1 MTRSI
6 VYVIG
11 SMGKGGAES
20 QLLMLMLGLPKG
32 EFAPYLFTLETRGPL
47 LDLVKSASIPIID
60 GGYDSQA
67 ANFLKILQL
76 LRASLR
82 LWSLLRHN
90 KVSVVHGFLP
100 LTNLIAA
107 LIGKIAN
114 TSLIVTS
121 RRALNK
127 HQDRVPGWRYV
138 DFLSS
143 HLSHIV
149 TANAEAVRDD
159 TLRREGGN
167 PAKVRVIYN
176 GLDVKHFNKPITH
189 RADVRRALGL
199 NDDQVVI
206 IIVANLIPY
215 KGHSEIIDAMAQL
228 LPRFPDIRLLVV
240 GQDRGIGTA
249 LKRQADSSGV
259 ARAIEW
265 LGLREDIPD
274 LLASADIYVS
284 ASHEEGFSNALLEAM
299 GAGKPVVATNVGG
312 TPEMLAQGEL
322 GLLVEPAD
330 ADGLAKAL
338 AELISNPV
346 MRLRLGKMAANRV
359 AAQYSVDKMVEQY
372 LLLYRSVRLIKDGNQ

>member
-1 MTRSI
+1 MKTSI

-11 SMGKGGAES
+11 TLGKGGAES
-20 QLLMLMLGLPKG
+20 QLLMLMRGLPKG
-32 EFAPYLFTLETRGPL
+32 EFTSHLFVLEATGSL
-47 LDLVKSASIPIID
+47 CNEVENAFIPIID
-60 GGYDSQA
+60 GGYDCHA
-67 ANFLKILQL
+67 TKPLKALQL
-76 LRASLR
+76 LRASWR
-82 LWSLLRHN
+82 LWRLLRHN
-90 KVSVVHGFLP
+90 EASVIHGFLP

-107 LIGKIAN
+107 LIGRLAN
-114 TSLIVTS
+114 TSLIITS

-127 HQDRVPGWRYV
+127 HQDRVLGWRYV

-189 RADVRRALGL
+189 RADVRRVLGL
-199 NDDQVVI
+199 NDDHVVI

-228 LPRFPDIRLLVV
+228 LPRFPDIRLLVA
-240 GQDRGIGTA
+240 GQDRGIGAA
-249 LKRQADSSGV
+249 LKKQADSCGV
-259 ARAIEW
+259 AWAIQW

-274 LLASADIYVS
+274 LLGAADIYVS

-338 AELISNPV
+338 AELIGNPV

-359 AAQYSVDKMVEQY
+359 AAQYSVEKMVEQY
-372 LLLYRSVRLIKDGNQ
+372 LALYRSRLIKGGDW